1 MTKQKIKEFCNS
13 INREFGPPFS
23 GEGFVIATPFENG
36 AGYNLKIGM
45 RDVDFN
51 QDLGVTGAGTAMMR
65 RGGLVEDLQ

>member
-23 GEGFVIATPFENG
+23 GEGFVI
-36 AGYNLKIGM
+36 
-45 RDVDFN
+45 
-51 QDLGVTGAGTAMMR
+51 DLEVTGAGTAMMR